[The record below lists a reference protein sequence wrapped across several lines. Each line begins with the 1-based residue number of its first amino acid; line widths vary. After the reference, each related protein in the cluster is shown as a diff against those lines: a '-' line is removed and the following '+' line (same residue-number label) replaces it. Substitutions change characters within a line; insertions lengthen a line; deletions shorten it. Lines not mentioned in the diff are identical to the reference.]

1 MAMTTEE
8 QSRTQ
13 SSSHGDPSH
22 GERISRLEAI
32 IETVLPHLATKEDL
46 ARSETRIVM
55 WVVGTVVGTGVSVAL
70 ALGGLLILLL
80 D

>member
-8 QSRTQ
+8 RNRTQ
-13 SSSHGDPSH
+13 APSH
-22 GERISRLEAI
+22 GERISRLEGI

-70 ALGGLLILLL
+70 GLGGLLILLL